1 MYWCGGVE
9 YSPAMATGKQ
19 LRVTLVQSGSCSED
33 LEANLESLLATFRT
47 EAAKGTDL
55 VLFPELAGA
64 PYFCATS
71 QDDRFWTWAEPI
83 PGPTTDAFA
92 KVAAET
98 GTAVCF
104 GLYERTADGVYYNA
118 QPIIDAT
125 GSFVP
130 GTLPD
135 GTTMTAFRKLAIPKV
150 AAPTLTTDEKHWY
163 GPGDGPCIFELNG
176 IRVAVLVCYDR
187 SFSEHW
193 MAATHMG
200 AEVII
205 VAVSS
210 FGWRSELFVP
220 ELRIRGME
228 AGCWVVAVN
237 RGGPETVNGQ
247 TLTFFGQSCVIE
259 PTGKVVALAPAD
271 EAGHVIHAT
280 VDTSINPEAHRLWP
294 IQQDRRPDVFRFI
307 YDTPPAARS

>member
-1 MYWCGGVE
+1 
-9 YSPAMATGKQ
+9 MAVGKQ
-19 LRVTLVQSGSCSED
+19 LRVALVQSGSCSQD
-33 LEANLESLLATFRT
+33 VGANRDALLEVFRE
-47 EAAKGTDL
+47 EAARGVDL
-55 VLFPELAGA
+55 VLFPELSAA

-71 QDDRFWTWAEPI
+71 QDERFWGWAETI

-92 KVAAET
+92 RVAAET

-104 GLYERTADGVYYNA
+104 GLYERTEDDVHYNA
-118 QPIIDAT
+118 APIIDGT
-125 GSFVP
+125 GAFIP

-150 AAPTLTTDEKHWY
+150 ESPTLTTDEKHWY
-163 GPGDGPCIFELNG
+163 GPGAGPCIFMVNG

-193 MAATHMG
+193 MAAAHMG

-205 VAVSS
+205 VSVSS

-228 AGCWVVAVN
+228 SGCWVVAVN

-271 EAGHVIHAT
+271 EAGHVIRAT
-280 VDTSINPEAHRLWP
+280 VDTSILDEARRAWP
-294 IQQDRRPDVFRFI
+294 IQQDRRPEVFRFM
-307 YDTPPAARS
+307 YDTPAFADR

>member
-1 MYWCGGVE
+1 MSTGTTGK
-9 YSPAMATGKQ
+9 PGKQ
-19 LRVTLVQSGSCSED
+19 LRVTIVQSGSCSED
-33 LEANLESLLATFRT
+33 LAANTAALLETFRE

-55 VLFPELAGA
+55 VLFPELATA

-71 QDDRFWTWAEPI
+71 KDDRFWDWAETV

-104 GLYERTADGVYYNA
+104 GIYERTPEGVFYNA
-118 QPIIDAT
+118 APIIDGT
-125 GSFVP
+125 GTMLE
-130 GTLPD
+130 GRLPD
-135 GTTMTAFRKLAIPKV
+135 GTTQATFRKLAIPKV
-150 AAPTLTTDEKHWY
+150 ETPTLTTDEKHWY
-163 GPGDGPCIFELNG
+163 GPGAGPCIFELNG
-176 IRVAVLVCYDR
+176 IRVAILLCYDR

-193 MAATHMG
+193 MAAAHMG
-200 AEVII
+200 AEAII
-205 VAVSS
+205 VVVSS
-210 FGWRSELFVP
+210 FGWRSELFLP

-228 AGCWVVAVN
+228 AGVWVLAVN
-237 RGGPETVNGQ
+237 RGGPEVVNGQ

-280 VDTSINPEAHRLWP
+280 IDTGIIAEARRTWP
-294 IQQDRRPDVFRFI
+294 IQQDRRPEVFRFM
-307 YDTPPAARS
+307 YDTAVYAPPAGS

>member
-1 MYWCGGVE
+1 M
-9 YSPAMATGKQ
+9 SPGKL
-19 LRVTLVQSGSCSED
+19 LRVALVQSGSCSED
-33 LEANLESLLATFRT
+33 IEANRDALLEVFRR
-47 EAAKGTDL
+47 EAAKGVDL
-55 VLFPELAGA
+55 VVFPELAAA

-71 QDDRFWTWAEPI
+71 KDDRFRGWAESI

-104 GLYERTADGVYYNA
+104 GMYERTDDGVYYNA
-118 QPIIDAT
+118 SPIIDGT
-125 GSFVP
+125 GAFIP

-135 GTTMTAFRKLAIPKV
+135 GTTLTAFRKLAIPKV
-150 AAPTLTTDEKHWY
+150 SSPTLTTDEKHWY
-163 GPGDGPCIFELNG
+163 GPGPGPCIFLVNG
-176 IRVAVLVCYDR
+176 IRVAVLICYDR

-205 VAVSS
+205 VSVSS

-228 AGCWVVAVN
+228 SGTWVVAVN
-237 RGGPETVNGQ
+237 RGGPEVVNGQ

-259 PTGKVVALAPAD
+259 PTGRVVALAPAD

-280 VDTSINPEAHRLWP
+280 VDTAILADAHQALP
-294 IQQDRRPDVFRFI
+294 IQQDRRPEVFRFM
-307 YDTPPAARS
+307 YDTPPYSRS

>member
-1 MYWCGGVE
+1 
-9 YSPAMATGKQ
+9 MATGKQ
-19 LRVTLVQSGSCSED
+19 LRVSVVQSGSCSED
-33 LEANLESLLATFRT
+33 LAANTAGLLQTFRD
-47 EAAKGTDL
+47 EAAKGVDL
-55 VLFPELAGA
+55 VVFPELATA

-71 QDDRFWTWAEPI
+71 KDARFWDWAETV

-104 GLYERTADGVYYNA
+104 GIYERTEEGVHYNA
-118 QPIIDAT
+118 APLIDGT
-125 GSFVP
+125 GAFVP

-135 GTTMTAFRKLAIPKV
+135 GSTQRAFRKLAIPKV
-150 AAPTLTTDEKHWY
+150 ETPTLTTDEKHWY
-163 GPGDGPCIFELNG
+163 GPGAGPCIFELNG
-176 IRVAVLVCYDR
+176 IRVAVLICYDR

-200 AEVII
+200 AELII
-205 VAVSS
+205 VVVSS

-228 AGCWVVAVN
+228 SGCWVVAAN
-237 RGGPETVNGQ
+237 RGGPEVVNGQ
-247 TLTFFGQSCVIE
+247 TLTFFGQSCVID
-259 PTGKVVALAPAD
+259 PNGTILALAPAD

-280 VDTSINPEAHRLWP
+280 VDTSALAEARRTWP
-294 IQQDRRPDVFRFI
+294 IQNDRRPEVFRFM
-307 YDTPPAARS
+307 YDTPSVGGI